1 MLETEFVPAGLQCRD
16 NSGMPGRCYCVWSTP
31 GEYQRHLRDGFRR
44 FHQAGL
50 NLLRPRVPY
59 LGNVISAEGVST
71 EPAKIEA
78 VKQWPVSSKATDVR
92 SFLGLAS
99 NCPRFIQDFTKLGAS
114 LALYVPLRCSL
125 RLRKTTTSKTVSKHF
140 NLPAILQK
148 TWLYYLCFSI
158 YTTESHKNSEH
169 KFIFSQLGSV
179 PWLTMAWQMFFI

>member
-99 NCPRFIQDFTKLGAS
+99 NRRRFIQGFTKLGAS

-125 RLRKTTTSKTVSKHF
+125 RLRKTTTSKSVSKHF

-148 TWLYYLCFSI
+148 TWLYY
-158 YTTESHKNSEH
+158 Y
-169 KFIFSQLGSV
+169 
-179 PWLTMAWQMFFI
+179 MFLHLHHWKS